1 MMQGPLRDIRRHA
14 SRKASR
20 VLAGAVLAFALAAA
34 ALAEQLPE
42 LTLSLSGQR
51 LAVEVAG
58 TEAARMQGLMHRR
71 MLPES
76 RGMLFVFREPALH
89 GMWMVNTYVPLSV
102 AFLDE
107 RGVIINTASVL
118 GFEGDENLID
128 YSATKGALRTF
139 TKSLASALGKR
150 KIRVNAVAPS
160 PVWTPLNPS
169 ERDHSERHHIGWKLA
184 ALQRLC

>member
-42 LTLSLSGQR
+42 LTLSLNGQR

-107 RGVIINTASVL
+107 RGVIINIADMEPHTRMTHAATRPAKYALEVNR
-118 GFEGDENLID
+118 GWFARHGITPGTRVEGI
-128 YSATKGALRTF
+128 GQ
-139 TKSLASALGKR
+139 
-150 KIRVNAVAPS
+150 AP
-160 PVWTPLNPS
+160 PA
-169 ERDHSERHHIGWKLA
+169 R
-184 ALQRLC
+184 